1 MSRDKDQQE
10 PPQSRDLPSTS
21 PGTPKPPAAA
31 NGNDRTL
38 SWYAAREPL
47 VIFVLSASA
56 IACFFLVS
64 ALARVYKVQLNDHG
78 SAWFSQGE
86 NDLDAGRVTRAV
98 VDFQAALTYSRDNYQ
113 YELKLAQALASLNRT
128 EEARAYL
135 LNLWQ
140 REPENGS
147 VNLELARIYGGQ
159 GDVTQALRY
168 YHNAIYAVWS
178 GEAEPKQLSVRLELV
193 KFLLDRK
200 AFNQA
205 ESELIAV
212 GRSIPENP
220 ALQMQIGDLF
230 MRVPDYERAL
240 ALYRQALKLQPHNPG
255 ALARAG
261 RAAFELGQYRL
272 AGRYLASAV
281 SAKPND
287 IESLDLLR
295 MTRTIPKMDPYD
307 FLSTAK
313 RDKTVLADFNTA
325 GARLSACMNSAPK
338 NAAAGSS
345 LQALDEQWTEMKTR
359 LNERSLR
366 LHPDL
371 TDSAMDLVFNIEHQT
386 ANVCGTPTGDD
397 LILLLIA
404 NRHEGS

>member
-1 MSRDKDQQE
+1 MSRDKGQQE
-10 PPQSRDLPSTS
+10 SQQGPDLPSTS
-21 PGTPKPPAAA
+21 EATKTPSAPA

-38 SWYAAREPL
+38 SWYAAREPV
-47 VIFVLSASA
+47 VIFVLSAIA
-56 IACFFLVS
+56 IVCFFLVS
-64 ALARVYKVQLNDHG
+64 TLSGVYKRQLNERG
-78 SAWFSQGE
+78 MSWFSRGE
-86 NDLDAGRVTRAV
+86 NDLQAGRIARAV

-113 YELKLAQALASLNRT
+113 YELRLAQALASLNRT

-147 VNLELARIYGGQ
+147 VNLELARIYAGK

-178 GEAEPKQLSVRLELV
+178 GDAEPRQLSVRLELV

-212 GRSIPENP
+212 GRSIPEDP
-220 ALQMQIGDLF
+220 TLQMQIGDLF
-230 MRVPDYERAL
+230 MRVPDYQRAL
-240 ALYRQALKLQPHNPG
+240 ALYQQALKSQPHSHG

-272 AGRYLASAV
+272 ADRYLAGAV
-281 SAKPND
+281 SAAPND

-295 MTRTIPKMDPYD
+295 MARTIPKMDPYN
-307 FLSTAK
+307 FLSSAK
-313 RDKTVLADFNTA
+313 RDRMVLSDFNTA
-325 GARLSACMNSAPK
+325 GARLSACMNTVPK
-338 NAAAGSS
+338 GAAAGPS
-345 LQALDEQWTEMKTR
+345 LQALSGQWTEMKTR
-359 LNERSLR
+359 LNLR
-366 LHPDL
+366 NLRRHPDW
-371 TDSAMDLVFNIEHQT
+371 TDSAMDLVFNIERQT
-386 ANVCGTPTGDD
+386 ANACGTPTGDD
-397 LILLLIA
+397 LMLLLIA
-404 NRHEGS
+404 KRHEGS